1 MTGGCRCP
9 PRGVGGCGNSH
20 SHCFCG
26 KEMVMHSWHTVSHYG
41 PKGRMGRVLFQSLW
55 EAVRMN
61 CHALHSA

>member
-1 MTGGCRCP
+1 MFTER
-9 PRGVGGCGNSH
+9 RGRVRKLTHPSLLQQRRRT
-20 SHCFCG
+20 
-26 KEMVMHSWHTVSHYG
+26 VYSWHTVSHYG